1 MTDLEKKT
9 LYERQMKLL
18 QTFLEHGAITRAQFL
33 KSSGDL
39 KAKMFP
45 APAGTKK

>member
-18 QTFLEHGAITRAQFL
+18 QTFLDHGAITRAQFL

-45 APAGTKK
+45 APAAAKK

>member
-1 MTDLEKKT
+1 MTDLEKKA

-18 QTFLEHGAITRAQFL
+18 QTFLDHGAITRAQFL

-45 APAGTKK
+45 VPAGTKK